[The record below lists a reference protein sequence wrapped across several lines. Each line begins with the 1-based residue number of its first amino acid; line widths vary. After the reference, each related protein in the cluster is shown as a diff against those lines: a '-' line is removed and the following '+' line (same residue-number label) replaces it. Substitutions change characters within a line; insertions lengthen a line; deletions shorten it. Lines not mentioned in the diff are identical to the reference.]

1 MQLKSDAKSL
11 DNSATS
17 LQRAKIQEQ
26 KNALQ
31 RKITAWT
38 AVQHLYMPE
47 VSTLRTREN
56 LARSDDAPIVEPYD
70 FKLYLPS
77 TLPTNVLCSPQL
89 REYEFKLREAQA
101 FEALEDIRQALRLRT
116 YMYKY
121 KDRQVSGQSANTRCQ
136 NLLKRVHKRVD
147 AAKVTYQNAR
157 KALAKLAPRLGEVGW
172 MARLLPL
179 NDEYVRP
186 LRDMEPDQQKKSK
199 RQKEAD
205 KKRKKGEG
213 YIDLSWIWKVVGV
226 SGDEGD
232 ESLQEGKYP
241 I

>member
-1 MQLKSDAKSL
+1 MQLKSDAKGL

-17 LQRAKIQEQ
+17 LQRAKIQER

-56 LARSDDAPIVEPYD
+56 LARAEQAPIVEPYD

-77 TLPTNVLCSPQL
+77 ALPANVSCSLQL
-89 REYEFKLREAQA
+89 REYKFGLREAQA
-101 FEALEDIRQALRLRT
+101 FEALEDMRQALRLRT

-121 KDRQVSGQSANTRCQ
+121 KDRHLSGQSANTRCQ

-147 AAKVTYQNAR
+147 AAKATYRGAR
-157 KALAKLAPRLGEVGW
+157 KALAKLAQGLGEVGW

-179 NDEYVRP
+179 NDEDVRP
-186 LRDMEPDQQKKSK
+186 LRDMEPEQRKKKSK
-199 RQKEAD
+199 KQKEAD
-205 KKRKKGEG
+205 KQKKSEG
-213 YIDLSWIWKVVGV
+213 YIELSWIWKVVGV
-226 SGDEGD
+226 SSDEGD
-232 ESLQEGKYP
+232 ESLQEGK
-241 I
+241 